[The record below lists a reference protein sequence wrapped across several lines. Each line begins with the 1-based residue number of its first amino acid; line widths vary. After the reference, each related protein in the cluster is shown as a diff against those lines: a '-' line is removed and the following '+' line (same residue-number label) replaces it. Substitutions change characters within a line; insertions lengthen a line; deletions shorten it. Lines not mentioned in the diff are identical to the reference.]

1 MKTRIIVSKFNLVA
15 FAAAAVIAA
24 SCSSMSADRDFKLA
38 SFSAPGCSHTKAP
51 SDEYIIEKAQA
62 GILHLQSKSGNLKI
76 TLSGLSDNCSI
87 KGGFDCQATL
97 KGSIIYVNVAARS
110 ELSAN
115 CICAVEDIVTEL
127 SGLEKG
133 GYTLIY
139 NYQSSSEDI
148 TQEVEF
154 EFSAL
159 LNMIVDFERTIM
171 YPKTEE

>member
-1 MKTRIIVSKFNLVA
+1 MKSRNILFLTA
-15 FAAAAVIAA
+15 FAAAAIIAA
-24 SCSSMSADRDFKLA
+24 SCSSMSADKDFKLA

-51 SDEYIIEKAQA
+51 SDEYIIEKVQV
-62 GILHLQSKSGNLKI
+62 GTLHLQSKRGNLKI

-87 KGGFDCQATL
+87 KEGFDCQARL
-97 KGSIIYVNVAARS
+97 EGSVIHVDVVAKS
-110 ELSAN
+110 DESAN
-115 CICAVEDIVTEL
+115 CICAVDDIVTEL

-139 NYQSSSEDI
+139 KYQSSDGSI

-159 LNMIVDFERTIM
+159 LNRTVAFERTIS
-171 YPKTEE
+171 YPKNN